1 MLKTIKKIYH
11 NIGLC
16 LITDPTRKCAVP
28 VSSVSAKN
36 DDDDASTT
44 AAATTEEVSCKE
56 MAQYAFSIAVQFD
69 PTNEAAKHMLAT
81 VTADATMKR
90 ASNEFVKDLFDN
102 YAEK

>member
-1 MLKTIKKIYH
+1 M
-11 NIGLC
+11 
-16 LITDPTRKCAVP
+16 ITDPTRKCAVP
-28 VSSVSAKN
+28 VSSVSAKDDDDD

-44 AAATTEEVSCKE
+44 TAATTEEVSCKE